1 MRSSDSSKIVKPA
14 AGRLRSQRETD
25 GTLILFLEGR
35 LDAVTTA
42 EFWREAFHLLAKEH
56 PAQLKIDGRGIE
68 YCDGSGSAFLLE
80 LLRQGKQLSREPKLE
95 GLRPEVAAYLAQFDP
110 SEFDSRGKKT
120 PEIGWIESGPPQF
133 PGLGVPQ
140 GVDPISLERRLPLC
154 FGRGFIPGKFDGK
167 TPHQARNAR
176 VWMLCPLYALVSF
189 LMGLILAFQSSI
201 PLKQFGAAEIF
212 IGTLVSLSMI
222 RELGPLMT
230 AILLAGRTGSAFAAE
245 LGTMKINEEID
256 ALTTM
261 GLDPVRFLA
270 ITRILAAVAMTPLLA
285 LFADF
290 MGVIGGAVV
299 FRSFGYSLVAYWN
312 QVQASVDMSD
322 LLGGLFKSFV
332 FGILVAS
339 VGCLRGFQTK
349 TGASAV
355 GSSTTRAVVSGIILI
370 VAADGVFSI
379 IYYVLGI

>member
-1 MRSSDSSKIVKPA
+1 MDALPIV
-14 AGRLRSQRETD
+14 
-25 GTLILFLEGR
+25 
-35 LDAVTTA
+35 
-42 EFWREAFHLLAKEH
+42 
-56 PAQLKIDGRGIE
+56 
-68 YCDGSGSAFLLE
+68 
-80 LLRQGKQLSREPKLE
+80 
-95 GLRPEVAAYLAQFDP
+95 
-110 SEFDSRGKKT
+110 
-120 PEIGWIESGPPQF
+120 
-133 PGLGVPQ
+133 
-140 GVDPISLERRLPLC
+140 
-154 FGRGFIPGKFDGK
+154 
-167 TPHQARNAR
+167 
-176 VWMLCPLYALVSF
+176 ALVSF

-230 AILLAGRTGSAFAAE
+230 TILLAGRTGSAFAAD

-256 ALTTM
+256 ALNTM

-270 ITRILAAVAMTPLLA
+270 VTRIIAAVAMTPLLT
-285 LFADF
+285 LFSDF

-299 FRSFGYSLVAYWN
+299 FRSFGYSLVTYWN

-322 LLGGLFKSFV
+322 LLGGLFKSFA

-355 GSSTTRAVVSGIILI
+355 GASTTRAVVSGIILI

>member
-1 MRSSDSSKIVKPA
+1 MGSSDSTQAEKPSLE
-14 AGRLRSQRETD
+14 RLRFQRESD
-25 GTLILFLEGR
+25 GTLVLSLQGR
-35 LDAVTTA
+35 LDATTTSDI
-42 EFWREAFHLLAKEH
+42 WTEALHLLAKEN
-56 PAQLKIDGRGIE
+56 PAQLTIDGRGIE

-80 LLRQGKQLSREPKLE
+80 LLRRGGQLSRKPKLE
-95 GLRPEVAAYLAQFDP
+95 GLRPEVSAYLAQFDP
-110 SEFDSRGKKT
+110 SEFDSAGKKE
-120 PEIGWIESGPPQF
+120 PEMTWIEELGRRS
-133 PGLGVPQ
+133 LGVWVDLKELVVFTGEVVSALLWAGFHPRKVRWKDALRAAEHA
-140 GVDPISLERRLPLC
+140 GVDALPI
-154 FGRGFIPGKFDGK
+154 
-167 TPHQARNAR
+167 
-176 VWMLCPLYALVSF
+176 VALVSF

-212 IGTLVSLSMI
+212 IGTLVSLSMV

-230 AILLAGRTGSAFAAE
+230 TILLAGRTGSAFAAE

-270 ITRILAAVAMTPLLA
+270 VTRIVAAVAMTPLLT
-285 LFADF
+285 LFANF

-299 FRSFGYSLVAYWN
+299 FRSFGYSLVTYWN
-312 QVQASVDMSD
+312 QVQASVGMSD

-379 IYYVLGI
+379 IYYMLGI

>member
-1 MRSSDSSKIVKPA
+1 MRSSDSSKVVIPV
-14 AGRLRSQRETD
+14 AGRLRFQRETD
-25 GTLILFLEGR
+25 GTLVLFLEGR

-42 EFWREAFHLLAKEH
+42 DLWREAFHLLAKEN
-56 PAQLKIDGRGIE
+56 PAQLTIDGRGIE

-80 LLRQGKQLSREPKLE
+80 LLRQGRQLSREPKLE

-110 SEFDSRGKKT
+110 SEFDSKGKKT
-120 PEIGWIESGPPQF
+120 REVGWIED
-133 PGLGVPQ
+133 LGRRSFQVWADLKELVGFTGEVASALLWAALHPRKVRWKDALQ
-140 GVDPISLERRLPLC
+140 AAERAGVDALPI
-154 FGRGFIPGKFDGK
+154 
-167 TPHQARNAR
+167 
-176 VWMLCPLYALVSF
+176 VALVSF

-230 AILLAGRTGSAFAAE
+230 TILLAGRTGSAFAAE

-270 ITRILAAVAMTPLLA
+270 VTRIIAAVAMTPLLT

-299 FRSFGYSLVAYWN
+299 FRSFGYSLVTYWN

-322 LLGGLFKSFV
+322 LLGGLFKSFA